1 MYTISLPTGLHR
13 LLTRLKEAGFLA
25 YAVGGCVR
33 DALLGRPTNDW
44 DVTTSATPEQIKA
57 VFSDCRTLD
66 TGIKHGTVTVML
78 DGDSYEVTVFRVD
91 GAYTDGRHPD
101 SVIFSS
107 SLREDL
113 ARRDFT
119 VNAMAYSPD
128 EGIID
133 PFGGRE
139 DLQNRLLRAVGNPSA
154 RFTEDALRILR
165 GVRFASVLGFSI
177 EEETSRAMRDL
188 CQRLSLVSDE
198 RVLVELTKTV
208 LGKDAHR
215 MLSSY
220 HDVVSSAWHS
230 LAEPSAYLTGVS
242 LFPFLPPVLE
252 VRMAALFSQVKEA
265 ASPALFLSLRFS
277 REVAFA
283 VSSLVLEMAKPL
295 PQTSYEEKCLL
306 GKYGIDF
313 CQKLAWLWKAKC
325 LISNETPD
333 KISHVLTDWQNMVQN
348 KVCLTVSDLAVKGE
362 DLLALGVEKGKSIGD
377 WLKTLLDRV
386 LLDRLQNEKN
396 ALLTFVKTHL

>member
-1 MYTISLPTGLHR
+1 MYTISLPASLHR

-44 DVTTSATPEQIKA
+44 DVTTSATPQQVKT
-57 VFSDCRTLD
+57 VFSDCRTID

-139 DLQNRLLRAVGNPSA
+139 DLQSRLLRAVGNPLA

-165 GVRFASVLGFSI
+165 GVRFAAVLGFSI

-208 LGKDAHR
+208 LGKNAHE
-215 MLSSY
+215 MLSAY

-230 LAEPSAYLTGVS
+230 LSDMSAYLTGVS
-242 LFPFLPPVLE
+242 LFSHLPPVLE
-252 VRMAALFSQVKEA
+252 VRMAALFSKVKEA
-265 ASPALFLSLRFS
+265 TTPALFLSLKCS

-295 PQTSYEEKCLL
+295 PRTSYEEKCLL

-313 CQKLAWLWKAKC
+313 CQKLALLWKAKC
-325 LISNETPD
+325 QLSGETPCE
-333 KISHVLTDWQNMVQN
+333 ISQILTDWQNMVQN
-348 KVCLTVSDLAVKGE
+348 KVCLSVSDLAVKGE
-362 DLLALGVEKGKSIGD
+362 DLLALGVEKGKPIGD
-377 WLKTLLDRV
+377 WLKTLLDQV
-386 LLDRLQNEKN
+386 LLDRLPNEKN
-396 ALLTFVKTHL
+396 ALLVYVESHL